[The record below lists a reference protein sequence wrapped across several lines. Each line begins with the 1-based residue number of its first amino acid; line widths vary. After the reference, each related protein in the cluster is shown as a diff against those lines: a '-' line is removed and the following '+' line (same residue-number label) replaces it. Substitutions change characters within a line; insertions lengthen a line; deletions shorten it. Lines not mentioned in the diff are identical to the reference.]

1 MNHKVF
7 SNIYFIINNFQY
19 GVWVILKLTAEL
31 RIHENQL
38 DILQT
43 VKSEFVHSQNMCY
56 YGSTEQFG
64 YHYTLCPDEAKAI
77 FKSLKTLYRK
87 MHRFLY
93 ILWKSQQS

>member
-1 MNHKVF
+1 MNHNPYSILEVVYYKVDIRKDF
-7 SNIYFIINNFQY
+7 
-19 GVWVILKLTAEL
+19 ILKLTSEL

-56 YGSTEQFG
+56 YGPTEQFG

-77 FKSLKTLYRK
+77 FKSLKK
-87 MHRFLY
+87 
-93 ILWKSQQS
+93 